1 VNTALLVT
9 SDEALRLRLSR
20 ALPNLS
26 IFEATNDAEALD
38 ILRLTDIDVV
48 ICDTVGAAAW
58 AEFVARVKEASGES
72 FVIAVG
78 ASEEERAAADVV
90 IPRSFTPNQLAAA
103 VRHADER
110 RRLVREL
117 AVLRAQRPP
126 AGGVGPSTA
135 AGWEISSLPTVVRE
149 FTRLLAAGFDLP
161 RALEMFLD
169 GVGKLVRPARS
180 ALLLRGASTDGSYR
194 IVAQRALAPQIV
206 RSIRLSKTTGLC
218 RWLAAQGRP
227 ACLPDLTDA
236 DVVRELTLLQAVV
249 AIPLV
254 AQGDLV
260 GLLALGQPV
269 VNPGYSREETETLFD
284 LATHFATAV
293 RDIAL
298 HHQLEQEKEFSERI
312 LASMSSGVVT
322 IGRDHRIGAFNR
334 RAEEILGI
342 PASKA
347 LQQDLRI
354 LPSPLGDM
362 LFETLTRGHALPRSE
377 IRLALRKLWL
387 EVSTYPI
394 YADESATMGAVLV
407 FEDVTAQKELAL
419 QTRQA
424 AEAQLLT
431 RVVARIAEE
440 IKNPLVSIN
449 SFVELL
455 DEQYDDPEFRKTF
468 TALVH
473 RDAWRLVQVIET
485 LTGLVGQGTL
495 DFTVVDAHSLL
506 AGAPSTITVDKHGE
520 KSIEIVDASTESAPL
535 LVKVDVAQTRKALS
549 YLIGFLAHNTPGD
562 IPQVTCSVARHTSAE
577 RMEEAYILIASATA
591 AVDAER
597 LQSLFDPVQMVQ
609 QSLIDVGPAV
619 SQRLIEAQGGRLRRR
634 EGRRDLSFL
643 VSFPLVAG

>member
-1 VNTALLVT
+1 V
-9 SDEALRLRLSR
+9 RLSR
-20 ALPNLS
+20 SLPNLS
-26 IFEATNDAEALD
+26 IFEAPNDAEALD

-58 AEFVARVKEASGES
+58 ADFVARVKEASAES
-72 FVIAVG
+72 FVIAIG
-78 ASEEERAAADVV
+78 ASEEESAAADVV
-90 IPRSFTPNQLAAA
+90 IPRSFTPSQLAAA

-117 AVLRAQRPP
+117 TILRAQRPP
-126 AGGVGPSTA
+126 AGGVGPAT
-135 AGWEISSLPTVVRE
+135 AGWETSSLPTVVRE

-180 ALLLRGASTDGSYR
+180 ALLLPGASTDESYR

-362 LFETLTRGHALPRSE
+362 LFETLTRGHALPRAE
-377 IRLALRKLWL
+377 TRLALRKLWL
-387 EVSTYPI
+387 DVSTYPI
-394 YADESATMGAVLV
+394 YADEFTAMGAVLV

-495 DFTVVDAHSLL
+495 DFSVVDAHSLL
-506 AGAPSTITVDKHGE
+506 TGAPSTIAVDKHGE
-520 KSIEIVDASTESAPL
+520 KSIEIIDASTESAPL

-549 YLIGFLAHNTPGD
+549 YLIGFLAHNTPSD
-562 IPQVTCSVARHTSAE
+562 IAQVTCSVARHASAE
-577 RMEEAYILIASATA
+577 RMEEAYILIASTTAT
-591 AVDAER
+591 VDAER

-643 VSFPLVAG
+643 VSFPLVAR